1 MKFISFLLN
10 YFSPPPFLQ
19 SFYFFKSNVYDIWT
33 CWFSGSVGRVRT
45 EKERKDKVKLE
56 NQIYL
61 EIQLSLL
68 LFSQNQQKIFV
79 SVHEKRNKKKLASNT
94 QPQRA
99 ISEICSTTI
108 QSDIN
113 IPFFLISCYHYVSIF
128 HCHHYCACW
137 SKCSQSIHHLSFD
150 VFKVTWPNY
159 FTKIL
164 NSRSCPR

>member
-79 SVHEKRNKKKLASNT
+79 SVHEKKQEKTR
-94 QPQRA
+94 
-99 ISEICSTTI
+99 
-108 QSDIN
+108 
-113 IPFFLISCYHYVSIF
+113 V
-128 HCHHYCACW
+128 
-137 SKCSQSIHHLSFD
+137 
-150 VFKVTWPNY
+150 
-159 FTKIL
+159 
-164 NSRSCPR
+164 